1 MSELLKHMKPGITQE
16 TRLEKIHNVIFDNS
30 KIGSKEVAREIANL
44 IKYKQSKKQKCVL
57 GLATGSSPIT
67 VYEELID
74 IHKKEKLSFKN
85 VVTFN
90 LDEYYPISPENSES
104 YYTFMYENLFNH
116 IDIEDSNVNIPK
128 GDLKKNE
135 VEKYC
140 KNY

>member
-1 MSELLKHMKPGITQE
+1 M
-16 TRLEKIHNVIFDNS
+16 
-30 KIGSKEVAREIANL
+30 

-67 VYEELID
+67 VYEELIN

-90 LDEYYPISPENSES
+90 LDEYYPLSPENSES

-140 KNY
+140 KNYEEKIEKLGGIDFQLLGIGRTGHIGLTNQDLVVIQELD